1 MKFVLSIF
9 LIFSL
14 ALKSQSY
21 NYYYGNLHSHTGFS
35 DGNKDSAATGVT
47 KPDGSYAYAKQ
58 SLNFDFLGISEHNH
72 YSSLRNPGFKLPRYQ
87 EGLNM
92 ADAANQEGIFLALFG
107 MEYGVS
113 SGNNGHVIVYGF
125 NQLIG
130 WETNISGQQGNNYD
144 IYNAKNDYD
153 GLFKKINKNPNA
165 FAYLAHPYWTDFTR
179 DGNDSTAIAFSNYNA
194 TYDSAIVGVPLRSGN
209 AFSVF
214 DDYSDYSTGDYFNY
228 YKKMLYLGYHL
239 GIGYD
244 HDNHYTNFGRSN
256 GGRLV
261 VIAPSLTRANLT
273 TAMRN
278 MNFYGSDD
286 SNVKVEFTMNGN
298 IMGSIVSGNYFP
310 SFNIVHNDPDGE
322 NADTIRIWRGYKN
335 SGGLWAQIMNT
346 SVNGNAMQFT
356 DPSIQPN
363 IEYFY
368 FAEIRQSDR
377 QWIVTSPIW
386 YKASTELS
394 VKNNSTQLKHLVFP
408 NPAVH
413 ELSICVEQN
422 DGSQILIQDLTG
434 RTVYQS
440 ILKEKNLIIDTSL
453 FQKGLYILTIKSEV
467 GIVSKKI
474 VIE

>member
-1 MKFVLSIF
+1 MRSYTIEENVGQENSFEMKFVLSIF

-21 NYYYGNLHSHTGFS
+21 NYYFGNLHSHTGFS

-179 DGNDSTAIAFSNYNA
+179 DGNMKITEAAENFCIYLSATSAEDFTRNSSSKNA
-194 TYDSAIVGVPLRSGN
+194 PFVCC
-209 AFSVF
+209 
-214 DDYSDYSTGDYFNY
+214 
-228 YKKMLYLGYHL
+228 
-239 GIGYD
+239 
-244 HDNHYTNFGRSN
+244 
-256 GGRLV
+256 
-261 VIAPSLTRANLT
+261 ANLLEPCI
-273 TAMRN
+273 A
-278 MNFYGSDD
+278 SC
-286 SNVKVEFTMNGN
+286 FT
-298 IMGSIVSGNYFP
+298 
-310 SFNIVHNDPDGE
+310 
-322 NADTIRIWRGYKN
+322 
-335 SGGLWAQIMNT
+335 
-346 SVNGNAMQFT
+346 
-356 DPSIQPN
+356 
-363 IEYFY
+363 
-368 FAEIRQSDR
+368 
-377 QWIVTSPIW
+377 
-386 YKASTELS
+386 
-394 VKNNSTQLKHLVFP
+394 
-408 NPAVH
+408 
-413 ELSICVEQN
+413 
-422 DGSQILIQDLTG
+422 
-434 RTVYQS
+434 
-440 ILKEKNLIIDTSL
+440 
-453 FQKGLYILTIKSEV
+453 
-467 GIVSKKI
+467 
-474 VIE
+474 